1 MDAVGY
7 KITKEMKLAL
17 WSTSIINL
25 SQKLKLVVHVK
36 LVAIYQT
43 RNKFTQTV
51 DFLTVNQCKS
61 VIKQYQ
67 SGKSMIF
74 ILVEERERQSNL

>member
-43 RNKFTQTV
+43 RNKFTQNCR
-51 DFLTVNQCKS
+51 FP
-61 VIKQYQ
+61 Y
-67 SGKSMIF
+67 GKPMQVSYKAVSIRKEHD
-74 ILVEERERQSNL
+74 LYSS